1 MLCERASGERADSA
15 KHAVVFTLLHADLL
29 LFGRRLPAVQQS
41 AAAVSDAISPQCKS
55 DTTQLSQTSSDPP
68 SSPLTT
74 LSLSRITPRPSVFGP
89 PGLSEAGLLLSASP
103 AGASVSAQSSQQ
115 SSSSSRCNPARH
127 RSLDT
132 AKAVGV
138 VEAWQKVNEEADLVS
153 VWGKYEE
160 VFYGDYH
167 PVQSTYRR

>member
-1 MLCERASGERADSA
+1 MNGPLIDEQIVLNMLLY
-15 KHAVVFTLLHADLL
+15 FTLLHADFL
-29 LFGRRLPAVQQS
+29 LFHCRLPAVQQS
-41 AAAVSDAISPQCKS
+41 VAAASDATLPQCKS

-74 LSLSRITPRPSVFGP
+74 PSLSRLTPRPSVLDP
-89 PGLSEAGLLLSASP
+89 PGLSEAALFLSPSP
-103 AGASVSAQSSQQ
+103 AGASVTAQSSQQ
-115 SSSSSRCNPARH
+115 SNSSSRCNPTRH

-138 VEAWQKVNEEADLVS
+138 VEAWQKVDVEADLVN
-153 VWGKYEE
+153 VWEKYEE

>member
-1 MLCERASGERADSA
+1 M
-15 KHAVVFTLLHADLL
+15 
-29 LFGRRLPAVQQS
+29 QQS
-41 AAAVSDAISPQCKS
+41 VAAASDATSPQCKS

-74 LSLSRITPRPSVFGP
+74 PSLSRLTPRPSVLDP

-103 AGASVSAQSSQQ
+103 AGVSVSAHSSQQ
-115 SSSSSRCNPARH
+115 ISSSSNRCNPTRH

-138 VEAWQKVNEEADLVS
+138 VEAWQKVDVEADLVS
-153 VWGKYEE
+153 VWEKYEE

-167 PVQSTYRR
+167 PMQSTYRR

>member
-1 MLCERASGERADSA
+1 MFAC
-15 KHAVVFTLLHADLL
+15 
-29 LFGRRLPAVQQS
+29 RLPAVQQS
-41 AAAVSDAISPQCKS
+41 VAAASDATSPHCKS

-74 LSLSRITPRPSVFGP
+74 PSLSRVTPWPSVLDP
-89 PGLSEAGLLLSASP
+89 QGLSETGLLLSASP
-103 AGASVSAQSSQQ
+103 AGVTVSAQSSQP

-138 VEAWQKVNEEADLVS
+138 VEAWQKVDEEADLVS

>member
-1 MLCERASGERADSA
+1 M
-15 KHAVVFTLLHADLL
+15 FTLLHADLL
-29 LFGRRLPAVQQS
+29 LLGCRLPAVQQS
-41 AAAVSDAISPQCKS
+41 VAAASDGTSPQCKS
-55 DTTQLSQTSSDPP
+55 DEPQLSQTSSDPP
-68 SSPLTT
+68 SSLLTT
-74 LSLSRITPRPSVFGP
+74 LSLSRLTPRPSVLDP
-89 PGLSEAGLLLSASP
+89 RGLFEAGLLLSASP
-103 AGASVSAQSSQQ
+103 AGVSVSVQSSQQ
-115 SSSSSRCNPARH
+115 SSSSSRCNPTRH

-138 VEAWQKVNEEADLVS
+138 VEAWQSVDEEADLVR

>member
-1 MLCERASGERADSA
+1 
-15 KHAVVFTLLHADLL
+15 
-29 LFGRRLPAVQQS
+29 VQQS
-41 AAAVSDAISPQCKS
+41 VAAASDATSPQCKS
-55 DTTQLSQTSSDPP
+55 DETQLSQTSSDPP

-74 LSLSRITPRPSVFGP
+74 LSLSRITPRPSILGA
-89 PGLSEAGLLLSASP
+89 PGLSEAGLLLSASS
-103 AGASVSAQSSQQ
+103 AGALVSVQSTQQSS

-138 VEAWQKVNEEADLVS
+138 VEAWQKVDEEADLVS

>member
-1 MLCERASGERADSA
+1 MF
-15 KHAVVFTLLHADLL
+15 KLLHADLL
-29 LFGRRLPAVQQS
+29 LLVCRLPAVQQS
-41 AAAVSDAISPQCKS
+41 VAAASDGTSPQCKS
-55 DTTQLSQTSSDPP
+55 DTTQLSQTP

-74 LSLSRITPRPSVFGP
+74 LSLSRLTPRPSVLDP
-89 PGLSEAGLLLSASP
+89 RGLFQAGLLLSASP
-103 AGASVSAQSSQQ
+103 AGVSVSVQSSQQ
-115 SSSSSRCNPARH
+115 SSSSSRCNPTRH

-138 VEAWQKVNEEADLVS
+138 VEAWQSVDEEADLVR